1 MSTCGNTGIL
11 SIDQAP
17 NNTCSVTLNY
27 LPMGVSAIMMDP
39 DNKWV
44 TGLCSRSS
52 SPNVTYTNDQN
63 VTTTYYANKLWIVG
77 SATGTNC
84 PLHEFSGYP
93 PGQLQTVVSG
103 APSSA
108 PSTTPAG
115 QQPTGELI
123 IQNFSEDGSKVL
135 YMCFLLVYVGS
146 NAPPGGQ
153 IESLFDAVINKQTE
167 KTVDFNSDIFGNV
180 DPKAVYLEYNSVKLN
195 KGAEVMIYSN
205 PIRIGATMVNILQN
219 NLGMFDMYNATYTTI
234 PLSVPGSWMECEYVP
249 LDSEE
254 VAAYNLPLASDI
266 LENQS
271 NQNSMKTIMTFIV
284 FAILCGIAYA
294 IVPDS
299 YLFLVRMALGKGFK
313 SPQQE
318 VNRIFW
324 LDVIM
329 SSVILITA
337 VTLIMVGAFANPQT
351 TPNTG
356 TILTAGL
363 TMAILFVLCYII
375 VQSKKQNP
383 NFLPGNITPGM
394 TPII

>member
-1 MSTCGNTGIL
+1 
-11 SIDQAP
+11 
-17 NNTCSVTLNY
+17 
-27 LPMGVSAIMMDP
+27 
-39 DNKWV
+39 
-44 TGLCSRSS
+44 
-52 SPNVTYTNDQN
+52 
-63 VTTTYYANKLWIVG
+63 
-77 SATGTNC
+77 
-84 PLHEFSGYP
+84 
-93 PGQLQTVVSG
+93 
-103 APSSA
+103 
-108 PSTTPAG
+108 
-115 QQPTGELI
+115 
-123 IQNFSEDGSKVL
+123 
-135 YMCFLLVYVGS
+135 
-146 NAPPGGQ
+146 
-153 IESLFDAVINKQTE
+153 
-167 KTVDFNSDIFGNV
+167 
-180 DPKAVYLEYNSVKLN
+180 
-195 KGAEVMIYSN
+195 
-205 PIRIGATMVNILQN
+205 
-219 NLGMFDMYNATYTTI
+219 MYNKTYTTI

-271 NQNSMKTIMTFIV
+271 NQNSMKTIMTFII

-324 LDVIM
+324 LDVIL
-329 SSVILITA
+329 SSVIMITA
-337 VTLIMVGAFANPQT
+337 ITLIMVGAFANPQT

-363 TMAILFVLCYII
+363 TMSILFVLCYII

-394 TPII
+394 TPIIM